1 MAKVPLGGSFLRIQ
15 AGLCLL
21 ILLLVPVQS
30 MAEQSVAPVLD
41 CSDQTLN
48 QAESMECSIDLSDY
62 VGTSTIRYEFVPVDS
77 STAET
82 HSSVL
87 ATGSAHS
94 CAILENGSAM
104 CWGLDNYGQLGDG
117 GDATNRNKPTT
128 FVSLED
134 GQTVTQIYAKQS
146 RTCIILNDNTAS
158 CWGFNED
165 GQAGDDSTNTYKSPS
180 VKVQFP
186 DGKGVKSMGMGLKH
200 TCAILED
207 DNLTCWGLDSH
218 GALGN
223 GNSDTSDK
231 YTPQTITTPS
241 DRKVVKVEPGHSH
254 TCILLDDGG
263 VMCWGKD
270 NTGQLGNG
278 DTSDTIHTP
287 SSNVELPE
295 GRAATDLSVGDHHS
309 CALLDNG
316 SVTCWGHNNYGQLGD
331 NTTTNRPI
339 PIYPHLPA
347 GSSAVSVAVGPYNS
361 CAILEN
367 SSLYCWG
374 HNHYGRLGIGV
385 SGGVYSTPMFVEEAT
400 NIVDLSVNYDHSCG
414 LSENGSISCW
424 GRGKYGPLG
433 IGSGSDKNTPQLVDY
448 NIAPFAS
455 VTGPAPQGDWEEES
469 DLRGRVIAS
478 ENNVWKVDIKAPES
492 AEMSMYDLQITLL
505 KIGGIRERI
514 VVENAIEIIERD
526 SDGDGTVDSLD
537 AFPNDASETTDTD
550 GDGVGDN
557 TDAYPNDGT
566 RSEEESS
573 LDTNIIFLIVAV
585 IAIIALLSLVVVRR
599 EKYDKNEDKAT
610 AEKSSRWLFPG
621 GPKQKF

>member
-1 MAKVPLGGSFLRIQ
+1 MSLR
-15 AGLCLL
+15 ARACFCLA
-21 ILLLVPVQS
+21 ILLGVSMQV
-30 MAEQSVAPVLD
+30 MAEESASLELNCPN
-41 CSDQTLN
+41 SDVN
-48 QAESMECSIDLSDY
+48 QAESMECTIDLTDY
-62 VGTSTIRYEFVPVDS
+62 VGTSTIRYEFVS
-77 STAET
+77 AETPTSKT

-87 ATGSAHS
+87 ATGNSHT

-117 GDATNRNKPTT
+117 GDATNLIKPTS
-128 FVSLED
+128 FVSID
-134 GQTVTQIYAKQS
+134 GGQTVAQIYARQL
-146 RTCIILNDNTAS
+146 RTCIVLDDNSAS

-180 VKVQFP
+180 VKVEFP
-186 DGKGVKSMGMGLKH
+186 QGKGVKSMGMGLKH

-207 DNLTCWGLDSH
+207 DTLTCWGLDSH

-223 GNSDTSDK
+223 GDSDTSDK

-241 DRKVVKVEPGHSH
+241 DRKVVKVEPGATH

-263 VMCWGKD
+263 VMCWGRD

-295 GRAATDLSVGDHHS
+295 DRAATDLSVGDHHS

-316 SVTCWGHNNYGQLGD
+316 SVTCWGLNNFGQLGE
-331 NTTTNRPI
+331 NTTTNRLI
-339 PIYPHLPA
+339 PVYAHLPT
-347 GSSAVSVAVGPYNS
+347 GSPAVSVSVGPHSS

-367 SSLYCWG
+367 SSVYCWG
-374 HNHYGRLGIGV
+374 HNNYGRLGIGV
-385 SGGVYSTPMFVEEAT
+385 TGGIYQLPMFVEGAT
-400 NIVDLSVNYDHSCG
+400 NVVDLSLDYDHTCA

-424 GRGKYGPLG
+424 GRSKYGPLG
-433 IGSGSDKNTPQLVDY
+433 IGPSGDINTPQLVDY

-455 VTGPAPQGDWEEES
+455 MSGPAPQGDWEDES
-469 DLRGRVIAS
+469 GLRGRLLAS
-478 ENNVWKVDIKAPES
+478 ENDVWNVEIEAPES
-492 AEMSMYDLQITLL
+492 AEMSMYNLHITLL
-505 KIGGIRERI
+505 KIGGIRETI

-537 AFPNDASETTDTD
+537 AFPNDATETTDSD

-566 RSEEESS
+566 RSEETLSF
-573 LDTNIIFLIVAV
+573 DTNTMYLVIAV
-585 IAIIALLSLVVVRR
+585 IAITVLLTLIFVRR
-599 EKYDKNEDKAT
+599 EKHVKV
-610 AEKSSRWLFPG
+610 EKSGEEKSNRWLFPG
-621 GPKQKF
+621 GPKKKF